1 MAVGLVILI
10 GALVSIFLV
19 SNQRDQPV
27 ASNPDPGI
35 PFPQIQRVDLSTA
48 KSALDEGTAVFVDVR
63 GQSFYQ
69 DGHIP
74 GALSIPLNQLEE
86 RLVELNQ
93 DDWIILYCTWPSEE
107 TSARAAEILI
117 AYGYS
122 QANPILGGLEAW
134 ERAGYPLEQ

>member
-1 MAVGLVILI
+1 MKKSPIFPIVLMAVGLVILI
-10 GALVSIFLV
+10 GALASIFLV
-19 SNQRDQPV
+19 TDPGGQPE
-27 ASNPDPGI
+27 AGNPDPGI
-35 PFPQIQRVDLSTA
+35 PFPQIERVDLSTA

-93 DDWIILYCTWPSEE
+93 DDWIILYCT
-107 TSARAAEILI
+107 
-117 AYGYS
+117 
-122 QANPILGGLEAW
+122 
-134 ERAGYPLEQ
+134 

>member
-1 MAVGLVILI
+1 MEKRPIIPIVLMAVGLVLLI
-10 GALVSIFLV
+10 GALASIYLV
-19 SNQRDQPV
+19 SNPGDQPV
-27 ASNPDPGI
+27 ASNQDLGI

-48 KSALDEGTAVFVDVR
+48 KTALDQETAVFVDVR

-93 DDWIILYCTWPSEE
+93 DDWIILYCT
-107 TSARAAEILI
+107 
-117 AYGYS
+117 
-122 QANPILGGLEAW
+122 
-134 ERAGYPLEQ
+134 